1 MLKEHSACLAS
12 ADATEIL
19 ISKMSCATTFMA
31 WASGRMPWA
40 RWRAW
45 TSRDPR
51 PQLQQGP
58 QNICTP
64 PHSIKNFCR
73 LLVAGLLEHAW
84 SMAAA
89 DCLPTLCTWRGAP
102 PLYISQSSRP
112 FLQSR
117 SGIEWGTSHLQGSW
131 NCLPHIPTH
140 EVSVADLCA
149 QACYVDQMH
158 LTILLIVTRRRASNW
173 VCDTQGESSIAD
185 ESVLSKPC
193 SIQ

>member
-1 MLKEHSACLAS
+1 MPLPSWLGPAAGCL
-12 ADATEIL
+12 
-19 ISKMSCATTFMA
+19 
-31 WASGRMPWA
+31 GRDGEPG
-40 RWRAW
+40 RRE
-45 TSRDPR
+45 TPGRSYNRDPT
-51 PQLQQGP
+51 
-58 QNICTP
+58 IVAHP

-89 DCLPTLCTWRGAP
+89 DCLPTLCTWRGAL
-102 PLYISQSSRP
+102 PLCISQSSRP
-112 FLQSR
+112 AEWEWGS
-117 SGIEWGTSHLQGSW
+117 SGGTSHLQGSW

-158 LTILLIVTRRRASNW
+158 LTILLIVTWRRASNW
-173 VCDTQGESSIAD
+173 VCDTQGESTIAD